1 MQDSGTLTD
10 QQVQTWRRDGV
21 VVLRG
26 AIDAHWLAAL
36 RDGVE
41 QCLADPSP
49 AARDYAE
56 PGSGRFFTDHHMF
69 RRLEP
74 FRRFL
79 YESPIA
85 PIAARLMGASKA
97 NLIDEHL
104 LVKEPGCENPT
115 YWHHDLPYYE
125 VTGRDF
131 CSIWTPL
138 DPVTE
143 ATGAMRFVI
152 GSHLWGKL
160 FHPVRIAQGALVDE
174 AESLDGPAPDIDA
187 EPDKYDVE
195 MFDMDPGDCIAFH
208 GATLHSAT
216 PNSSSGSR
224 RRALSL
230 RFAGDDIRW
239 NPRPFRSS
247 GPGRPDL
254 APGAPIDSDQY
265 PRIWTG

>member
-1 MQDSGTLTD
+1 MQNSYYLTE
-10 QQVQTWRRDGV
+10 QQVRSWRDDGV

-26 AIDAHWLAAL
+26 VIDDDWLEAL

-41 QCLADPSP
+41 KCMKDPSA
-49 AARDYAE
+49 AARDFAE
-56 PGSGRFFTDHHMF
+56 DGKGRFFTDHHMF
-69 RRLEP
+69 RRLDA

-79 YESPIA
+79 YNSPIA
-85 PIAARLMGASKA
+85 AIAAGLMGARKT

-104 LVKEPGCENPT
+104 LVKEPGTENPT

-125 VTGRDF
+125 VAGHDF

-143 ATGAMRFVI
+143 ATGAMKFVK

-174 AESLDGPAPDIDA
+174 AEALDGPAPDIDA
-187 EPDKYDVE
+187 EPAKYNIE
-195 MFDMDPGDCIAFH
+195 LFEMDPGDCVAFH

-216 PNSSSGSR
+216 PNSSSDRR

-230 RFAGDDIRW
+230 RFAGDDITW

-247 GPGRPDL
+247 GPGRPNLKAGD
-254 APGAPIDSDQY
+254 PIDSDQY